1 MAITPEELVENFS
14 FLETWEERYSHIID
28 LGKKLPP
35 LDQELKTDENR
46 LQGCVSTVWFKS
58 TPYTKAN
65 QTCLHFAADSDAL
78 IVKGLIGLLFELC
91 QDQPAT
97 LITQIPFE
105 ETMEQIG
112 LSSHLSPNRRSGFAS
127 MLGYI
132 RNAAS
137 QAS

>member
-35 LDQELKTDENR
+35 LDQELKTDQNR

-58 TPYTKAN
+58 TEYTKAD
-65 QTCLHFAADSDAL
+65 QTFLHFTADSDAL

-91 QDQPAT
+91 QDQPAS